1 MTSLQRQ
8 IWLERAGLI
17 NEKKLTDDEIN
28 KILKHLRIEDE
39 KELEELNEKYEEVE
53 ELENLFEKATTG
65 PLEGKVSSDT
75 KGKLHELLTGYHLN
89 NKKHMEKHPDKHG
102 DSPEE
107 AHDKLKNSVHPIDY
121 KKIDTRAKS
130 AANDIRKKVEV
141 NGHKIHAVHWTSQP
155 NDLLRTTGIKATQKQ
170 DSSDIVVTTHKS

>member
-28 KILKHLRIEDE
+28 KILKHLRMEDE

-53 ELENLFEKATTG
+53 EFEDLFEETVG
-65 PLEGKVSSDT
+65 PVEGKVSSDT

-89 NKKHMEKHPDKHG
+89 GKKHMEKHPDKHG

-107 AHDKLKNSVHPIDY
+107 AHQKLKDSVHRNDY

-170 DSSDIVVTTHKS
+170 DSSDIVVTTHKN